1 MTTAAFGFD
10 HQLLVT
16 LRKMSA
22 LCMRGESL
30 DFELR
35 VSKKQVRLA
44 LRSYRGHV
52 AVASVPALSEVVPGS
67 FRVSASWLLHILDWC
82 RGYGTIACDSGFVT
96 VLDGKFSATRTA
108 FSPSS
113 EPTLTPLSPDS
124 AETWSALPRMASFVA
139 ENVPGDPHDA
149 SGASRDPVML
159 EVESGSS
166 GRTRRMVATDG
177 HRLALVEHYFERFRV
192 DPIVEEKVAV
202 MLPPSLVDCVAG
214 WDDLRYGPLGVV
226 GTKDHVAIVE
236 VGLPHDGGAP
246 RVQTIVHRD
255 GVSGSRQ
262 SRWRE
267 VVRRQHAATI
277 QVSPGD
283 LLRAL
288 HPFTWHGT
296 SWVAISTDES
306 GQVSLEWLDGH
317 GPSASLRGLNWPTTG
332 RSLDVRVDPRYLH
345 KAVESMFHVGAADR
359 RDAMLELGFG
369 ASDMDPIQV
378 RPTAPVTPQTGG
390 RITPTV
396 VIMPRRS

>member
-1 MTTAAFGFD
+1 MNETAFGFD

-35 VSKKQVRLA
+35 VTAKQVRLA

-52 AVASVPALSEVVPGS
+52 AVASVPALGEVVPGS
-67 FRVSASWLLHILDWC
+67 FRVSASWLLHILDSC

-96 VLDGKFSATRTA
+96 VLDGNFSATRTA

-113 EPTLTPLSPDS
+113 EPTPMPLSTDS
-124 AETWSALPRMASFVA
+124 AETWSALPRMASFVS
-139 ENVPGDPHDA
+139 ENVPGDDA
-149 SGASRDPVML
+149 NPAML
-159 EVESGSS
+159 ELESGSS
-166 GRTRRMVATDG
+166 SRTLRMVATDG
-177 HRLALVEHYFERFRV
+177 HRLALVEHERLSV
-192 DPIVEEKVAV
+192 DGSGEEKHSA
-202 MLPPSLVDCVAG
+202 MLHPSLVDCVAK
-214 WDDLRYGPLGVV
+214 WDNVAYGPLGFA
-226 GTKDHVAIVE
+226 GTKEHVAIVDWDE
-236 VGLPHDGGAP
+236 P
-246 RVQTIVHRD
+246 RVQTIVERH
-255 GVSGSRQ
+255 GVNGSRQ

-267 VVRRQHAATI
+267 VVRHQHAATI

-288 HPFTWHGT
+288 QLFTWHGT

-317 GPSASLRGLNWPTTG
+317 GPNMSLRGLSWATTG
-332 RSLDVRVDPRYLH
+332 RRLDVRVDPRHLH
-345 KAVESMFHVGAADR
+345 RAAESMFRIGAWR

-369 ASDMDPIQV
+369 ASDMNPIQV
-378 RPTAPVTPQTGG
+378 RPTEPITPPTGG
-390 RITPTV
+390 SITPTV
-396 VIMPRRS
+396 VIATRPR

>member
-1 MTTAAFGFD
+1 MNETAFGFD

-35 VSKKQVRLA
+35 VTAKQVRLA

-52 AVASVPALSEVVPGS
+52 AVASVPALGEVVPGS

-96 VLDGKFSATRTA
+96 VLDGNFSATRTA

-113 EPTLTPLSPDS
+113 EPTPMPLSTDS

-166 GRTRRMVATDG
+166 SRTLRMVATDG

-192 DPIVEEKVAV
+192 DPIAEEKVAV
-202 MLPPSLVDCVAG
+202 MLPSSLVDCVAG
-214 WDDLRYGPLGVV
+214 WDDLRYGPLAFV

-236 VGLPHDGGAP
+236 AGLPHDVVAP
-246 RVQTIVHRD
+246 RVQTLTPSRWTM
-255 GVSGSRQ
+255 GSRQ

-283 LLRAL
+283 LLCAL

-306 GQVSLEWLDGH
+306 GQVSLEWLDGY
-317 GPSASLRGLNWPTTG
+317 GPNMSLRGLNWATTG
-332 RSLDVRVDPRYLH
+332 RRLDVRVDPRYLH
-345 KAVESMFHVGAADR
+345 QAVESMFRIGADR

-396 VIMPRRS
+396 VIATRPR